1 MPTASTPP
9 PAPSSWSVA
18 GDLGRLG
25 FVQLGLE
32 ESVARLEGLFARQ
45 LDGHRLL
52 AQAPDPDRAP
62 WLAFRT
68 VTDQRWRH
76 GNLVLAGDAAHT
88 NHFTIGSGTK
98 LAIEDAIGLASAL
111 GAHDYLGPALPAY
124 ERERKAALLRLQREA
139 RNSTRWFEG
148 KTASDFH
155 NRHG

>member
-1 MPTASTPP
+1 VRFVAEVEDPASLD
-9 PAPSSWSVA
+9 ADLVVA
-18 GDLGRLG
+18 CDGVNSRLW
-25 FVQLGLE
+25 
-32 ESVARLEGLFARQ
+32 RR
-45 LDGHRLL
+45 
-52 AQAPDPDRAP
+52 DPDRFGTRIDTGRNQYM
-62 WLAFRT
+62 WLSTTRVFDA
-68 VTDQRWRH
+68 
-76 GNLVLAGDAAHT
+76 VLAGDAAHT